1 MRHLS
6 FSRAMLGCAMGVV
19 CLVPARSQSTYAYAG
34 RNKQTV
40 QPKNLENKFAS
51 DENIQKQTLFT
62 VLKELNKTKGIYFL
76 FSEQSLGDKLVNPL
90 EGNNDNVE
98 KTLGQVLKNT
108 GLKFKKIND
117 KTFVILSEK
126 NASDNTLTTA
136 NLLPALPANESDL
149 KAAIAADPIA
159 GKVTTADGKPIAGI
173 SVTVKG
179 SKRGVSTNIGGVF
192 AIEAK
197 KGDVLVFS
205 SIGYQTRE
213 VVVGEETAL
222 SVVLVAANQQLTEV
236 VVTALGIKKE
246 RKSLGYSVTE
256 VKGEELTKAREVNV
270 LNSLEGK
277 VAGLN
282 VSAISGGPGASSNVI
297 IRGVSS
303 LTGTTQPLY
312 VINGVPVENNPSGT
326 TANGTGNMGSQYDN
340 APDMGD
346 AMGNINPDDIE
357 SISVLKGAA
366 ASALYGY
373 RAKGGVILITTK
385 SAKNNSIEVN
395 SNAVAE
401 TIINPT
407 HWQYVYGQGNN
418 NVKSAD
424 QLTAFNSGQSSYGAK
439 LDGSSVVQ
447 FDGVARPYVA
457 QKNNLQNFYR
467 TGSTFT
473 NTVAF
478 NKTFEGGAIR
488 FSANDVTNQSVV
500 PNSGLNRE
508 SFNLSG
514 NYNFNKHL
522 AIDVRM
528 NYILEQA
535 KNRPFLSDGPGNA
548 NYNVMF
554 LPTSVDVNVLKKT
567 SNADGTEYAYTNNT
581 YATNPW
587 FAAEKFINNT
597 DRDRLI
603 SSANLRYTFDNGLF
617 VQGRVGR
624 DSYNDH
630 YEAVVPNGTA
640 YRAYGSIAEQSTSF
654 SDLNIDGLVGK
665 AFKVTPDFT
674 ITPNLGASYRRTK
687 TEMYTNAGDHFSVPF
702 VYNILNASQN
712 KTVNYLPS
720 DQQVNSAYGTAELAY
735 KGLLYL
741 NGSLRSD
748 WFSTLAT
755 PGKNNKLNVVYP
767 SVSGSFIFSD
777 VVKTEWLNFGKLRA
791 GYAVVGQ
798 ATSPYQT
805 QLSYTFNSATLNGLP
820 LGAISNTSV
829 PNSSLQASKAKEF
842 EIGTELKVLRSRLS
856 IDLTFYNKKSYN
868 EILPAPASISSG
880 YVGAVLNIGQLQNK
894 GVELLVTGVIVKTKD
909 FDWTSSVNGS
919 VNNNKVIAL
928 AAGATS
934 LAVGTSRT
942 GNGFTQD
949 IVGKAADQVMAFD
962 YKRDATGKTIVVD
975 PLTNIP
981 VQGDL
986 KPFGSAYAKWIGGW
1000 NNEFTYKRLGLSFL
1014 IDGKFGGKVFSA
1026 TDFYGYFFGL
1036 HKATLVNRE
1045 SNFGTTSNPV
1055 NAGVYYSTLATNVSS
1070 LFVQDA
1076 SFIKFR
1082 QISISYSLPAKF
1094 FNNVIQGATISLV
1107 GRNLF
1112 YLMKKTDNIDPEAA
1126 YTANAQGLELGGV
1139 PPSRTYGL
1147 NLNFKL

>member
-1 MRHLS
+1 
-6 FSRAMLGCAMGVV
+6 MLGCAMGVV

-40 QPKNLENKFAS
+40 QPANWETKFGS
-51 DENIQKQTLFT
+51 EDNIQKQTLFT

-76 FSEQSLGDKLVNPL
+76 FSEQSLGDKMVNPL
-90 EGNNDNVE
+90 EGDNDNVE
-98 KTLGQVLKNT
+98 KTLDRVLKNT

-126 NASDNTLTTA
+126 SPSDKNVSTA
-136 NLLPALPANESDL
+136 NMLPALPASETDS
-149 KAAIAADPIA
+149 KSAVAADPIA
-159 GKVTTADGKPIAGI
+159 GKVTTVDGKPIAGI
-173 SVTVKG
+173 SVTVRG
-179 SKRGVSTNIGGVF
+179 SKRGASTDLGGIF
-192 AIEAK
+192 TIEAG

-205 SIGYQTRE
+205 SVGYQTKE
-213 VVVGEETAL
+213 VVVGDETAL
-222 SVVLVAANQQLTEV
+222 NVVLTAANQQLTEV

-256 VKGEELTKAREVNV
+256 VKGEELTKNREVNV

-303 LTGTTQPLY
+303 LGQTNQPLY
-312 VINGVPVENNPSGT
+312 VINGVPIENNPSGT
-326 TANGTGNMGSQYDN
+326 NGDGMGNSGSQYDN

-346 AMGNINPDDIE
+346 AIGNINPDDIE
-357 SISVLKGAA
+357 TISVLKGAA

-385 SAKNNSIEVN
+385 SAKTNSIEVN
-395 SNAVAE
+395 SNAVGE
-401 TIINPT
+401 TILNPT
-407 HWQYVYGQGNN
+407 HWQYVYGQGGNN
-418 NVKSAD
+418 IKSPD
-424 QLTAFNSGQSSYGAK
+424 QLTAFNAGQSSYGAK
-439 LDGSSVVQ
+439 LDGTNVIQ

-473 NTVAF
+473 NTIAF
-478 NKTFEGGAIR
+478 NKVFDGGAVR

-500 PNSGLNRE
+500 PNSGLNRQ
-508 SFNLSG
+508 SFNLTG

-554 LPTSVDVNVLKKT
+554 LPTSLDVNVLKKT
-567 SNADGTEYAYTNNT
+567 SNPDGTEYAYTNNI

-603 SSANLRYTFDNGLF
+603 SSANLRYTFDNGF
-617 VQGRVGR
+617 FIQGRVGR

-630 YEAVVPNGTA
+630 YEAVVPTGTA
-640 YRAYGSIAEQSTSF
+640 YRAYGSITEANTSF

-665 AFKVTPDFT
+665 TFKVTPDFT
-674 ITPNLGASYRRTK
+674 ITPNAGASYRRTK
-687 TEMYTNAGDHFSVPF
+687 SEMYINTGDHFSVPF

-712 KTVNYLPS
+712 KAVNYLPS
-720 DQQVNSAYGTAELAY
+720 DQQVNSVYGTAELAY

-741 NGSLRSD
+741 NGSLRND

-755 PGKNNKLNVVYP
+755 PGKNNKLNILYP

-777 VVKTEWLNFGKLRA
+777 ILKSDWLNFGKLRA

-798 ATSPYQT
+798 ATRPYMT
-805 QLSYTFNSATLNGLP
+805 QLSYTFNSATLNNLP
-820 LGAISNTSV
+820 LGAIFNTSV
-829 PNSSLQASKAKEF
+829 PNSSLVGSKAKEF
-842 EIGTELKVLRSRLS
+842 EIGTELKLLKSRLS
-856 IDLTFYNKKSYN
+856 IDLTYYDKKSSN

-880 YVGAVLNIGQLQNK
+880 YVGAILNIGQLQNR
-894 GVELLVTGVIVKTKD
+894 GVEVLVSGAIVKTTA
-909 FDWTSSVNGS
+909 FSWTTSVNGS
-919 VNNNKVIAL
+919 VNNNKVISL
-928 AAGATS
+928 ANGATS
-934 LAVGTSRT
+934 FAQGTSRT

-962 YKRDATGKTIVVD
+962 YKYDATGKTIVVD

-986 KPFGSAYAKWIGGW
+986 KAFGSAYAKWIGGW
-1000 NNEFTYKRLGLSFL
+1000 NNEFTYRRVGLSFL

-1026 TDFYGYFFGL
+1026 TDYYGYLFGL

-1055 NAGVYYSTLATNVSS
+1055 NAGTYYSTLALNVSR

-1082 QISISYSLPAKF
+1082 QISFSYSLPASF

-1126 YTANAQGLELGGV
+1126 LTANAPGLELGGV